1 MINENITSIVA
12 KIRELEKQLEEE
24 LNARQQA
31 LSYQLRG
38 HHVRFARAVRRLHRR
53 QKISLLRYLR
63 EARPAH
69 ILTAPVI
76 YSLVVPFAL
85 LDLMVVIYQHTCFRV
100 YGIPRVRRADYV
112 IIDRHQLAYLNAIE
126 KLNCVYCGYGNGV
139 IAFVREVAARTE
151 QYWCPIKHASRVLEP
166 HSRFSHFMD
175 YGDPEAWRKELD
187 KIRHRFDDL
196 AQDPPQD

>member
-1 MINENITSIVA
+1 MINENIASILA
-12 KIRELEKQLEEE
+12 RMRELEKQLEEE
-24 LNARQQA
+24 LNARQEA
-31 LSYQLRG
+31 LSYQIRD

-53 QKISLLRYLR
+53 HKISLLRYLR

-69 ILTAPVI
+69 ILTAPII

-85 LDLMVVIYQHTCFRV
+85 LDLMVVIYQQTCFRV
-100 YGIPRVRRADYV
+100 YRIPLVRRADYV

-151 QYWCPIKHASRVLEP
+151 QYWCPIKHASRVPEP
-166 HSRFSHFMD
+166 HSRFARFLD
-175 YGDPEAWRKELD
+175 YGDPEAWRKDLEQLRRD
-187 KIRHRFDDL
+187 FDDL
-196 AQDPPQD
+196 GAD